1 MKLQSAAL
9 MLLSLFVGCK
19 KEALPPQQ
27 AHDEPRRL
35 AVTHWTGTT
44 ELFMEYSSLLAGQTS
59 RAAIHLTQLGSFK
72 PLTEGKVLVE
82 LTAGDEIS
90 ETFSTEGPT
99 RPGIF
104 GVNLQPKHAGTYT
117 LVVRLNSARVADVH
131 ELGQVT
137 VYRDAAQA
145 ASTPEQ
151 PEGEGISFLKE
162 QQWTMDFATE
172 AVKER
177 VLRESTTAPGEVR
190 PRPGGEVEV
199 ISPVAGR
206 LAVSSSIPV
215 VGARVT
221 KGQVLA
227 SVIPRSS
234 SPSDRAALEFGVA
247 DATSALQLAQKDQ
260 DRATRL
266 LASGAIPAK
275 RLDEASAN
283 LKSIEARLKAAQARL
298 TQLDTTRRSEGD
310 GGEDGQF
317 LLRSPLSGVIAE
329 SLATPGAN
337 VEEGTKLYRIVAI
350 KSVQVVAMVPEAEIS
365 SASLIVEG
373 EVELAG
379 KKETL
384 RLSRPR
390 SVSRV
395 IDPESRT
402 FSIIFEIP
410 NRDPML
416 AIGQVVSVRL
426 FTAANTATPTV
437 PVSAVID
444 DGGRPV
450 VFVQVAGESFARRP
464 VRLGSQEAG
473 YQQLLEGVKSG
484 ERVVTRG
491 AYLIRLAAL
500 STQIPAHGH
509 VH

>member
-9 MLLSLFVGCK
+9 MLLALLIACK
-19 KEALPPQQ
+19 KETPPPQQ
-27 AHDEPRRL
+27 AHEEPPRL
-35 AVTHWTGTT
+35 AVTHWTGAT
-44 ELFMEYSSLLAGQTS
+44 ELFMEYSSLVAGQTS

-72 PLTEGKVLVE
+72 PLTEGKVRVE
-82 LTAGDEIS
+82 LKAADKTS
-90 ETFSTEGPT
+90 ETFSTEGPS

-104 GVNLQPKHAGTYT
+104 AVDFQPKHTGTYT
-117 LVVRLNSARVADVH
+117 LVVRLDSATLADVH

-145 ASTPEQ
+145 AGAPGQ
-151 PEGEGISFLKE
+151 PEDQDISFLKE

-172 AVKER
+172 EVKER
-177 VLRESTTAPGEVR
+177 VLRESITVPAEVH

-199 ISPVAGR
+199 ISPIAGR

-234 SPSDRAALEFGVA
+234 SPSDRATLEFAVA
-247 DATSALQLAQKDQ
+247 DATSALELAQKDQ
-260 DRATRL
+260 DRVKRL

-283 LKSIEARLKAAQARL
+283 LKSIGARLKAAQARL
-298 TQLDTTRRSEGD
+298 AQLDTTRRAEGD

-329 SLATPGAN
+329 SLATRGAN

-350 KSVQVVAMVPEAEIS
+350 ETVQVVAMVPEAEVS
-365 SASLIVEG
+365 HATGIVEG
-373 EVELAG
+373 EVQVAG

-384 RLSRPR
+384 HLSRPR
-390 SVSRV
+390 SVSHV

-402 FSIIFEIP
+402 FSVIFETP
-410 NRDPML
+410 NRNHQL
-416 AIGQVVSVRL
+416 AIGQAVSARL
-426 FTAANTATPTV
+426 FTAAKLEAPAV
-437 PVSAVID
+437 PLSAVID

-450 VFVQVAGESFARRP
+450 VFVQLSGESFARRP

-473 YQQLLEGVKSG
+473 YQQVLEGVKTG
-484 ERVVTRG
+484 ERVVKRG
-491 AYLIRLAAL
+491 AYLIRLAAF

-509 VH
+509 VD

>member
-1 MKLQSAAL
+1 MKLQSAAW
-9 MLLSLFVGCK
+9 MLLALFVGCK

-27 AHDEPRRL
+27 AHDGPPRL
-35 AVTHWTGTT
+35 AVTYWTETT
-44 ELFMEYSSLLAGQTS
+44 ELFMEYSSLVAGQTS
-59 RAAIHLTQLGSFK
+59 RAAIHLTQLGNFK
-72 PLTEGKVLVE
+72 PLTEGKVRVE
-82 LTAGDEIS
+82 LKAADKAS
-90 ETFSTEGPT
+90 EAFSTEGPS

-104 GVNLQPKHAGTYT
+104 GVNLQPKHAGIYI
-117 LVVRLNSARVADVH
+117 LVVRLDSARVDDVH
-131 ELGQVT
+131 ELGPVT

-145 ASTPEQ
+145 AGAPEQ
-151 PEGEGISFLKE
+151 RAEEGISFLKE

-172 AVKER
+172 EVQER
-177 VLRESTTAPGEVR
+177 VLRESITAPGEVH

-199 ISPVAGR
+199 ISPIAGR
-206 LAVSSSIPV
+206 LSVSSSIPV

-234 SPSDRAALEFGVA
+234 SPSDRAALEFAVA
-247 DATSALQLAQKDQ
+247 DATSAFELAQKDQ
-260 DRATRL
+260 DRANRL

-298 TQLDTTRRSEGD
+298 AQLDTTRRSEGD

-317 LLRSPLSGVIAE
+317 LLRSPLSGVIAD

-337 VEEGTKLYRIVAI
+337 VEEGTNLYRIVAI
-350 KSVQVVAMVPEAEIS
+350 ETVQVVAMVPEAEIS
-365 SASLIVEG
+365 NASRIVGG

-379 KKETL
+379 RKETL

-402 FSIIFEIP
+402 FSVIFETP
-410 NRDPML
+410 NRNQQL
-416 AIGQVVSVRL
+416 AIGQAVSARL
-426 FTAANTATPTV
+426 FTAAKIAAPAV
-437 PVSAVID
+437 PLSAVID

-450 VFVQVAGESFARRP
+450 VFVQLAGESFARRP
-464 VRLGSQEAG
+464 VQLGSQEAG
-473 YQQLLEGVKSG
+473 YQQVLGGVKTG